1 MKQKINT
8 RNLILDILLEI
19 NENGGFTHIVL
30 SDALKKYQYLPG
42 QDRAFVSQVV
52 RGSVERRITLDYIIN
67 SYSSVKVAKMKPVIR
82 NVLRMSVYQIMYL
95 DGVKDYAACDEA
107 VKIIIKRGFNNL
119 RGFVNAVL
127 RKISS
132 CKYNIVYPDREDAV
146 AYLSV
151 MFSTPEW
158 LVAKWIGLYGRG
170 MVEAMLMSQFAR
182 KPLTIRCNTRR
193 IKPED
198 LYERLKAQG
207 ITVSRSEL
215 LEEALE
221 IADYDYLEKIPEFN
235 EGLFFVQ
242 DISSM
247 LVSHIAAP
255 KNNAY
260 VIDLCAA
267 PGGKSMHMA
276 EMLNGTGCVEA
287 RDVSAGKVMLIKDN
301 IERLELEN
309 VAAAV
314 KDATVKDEMSVG
326 KADVVIADLPCSG
339 LGIFSKK
346 PDIKYRVTPENVKEL
361 SELQRKILKASAD
374 YVKPQG
380 VLVYSTCTVTPEEN
394 DENVRWFLDN
404 FPFKLDSIDP
414 YIPEQ
419 FKSNTTQMGYIQ
431 LLPGVIRNYKNGED
445 EIIEGHDGF
454 FIARFIRK

>member
-30 SDALKKYQYLPG
+30 SDALKKYQYLSG
-42 QDRAFVSQVV
+42 QDRSFVSQVV
-52 RGSVERRITLDYIIN
+52 RGSVERRITLDYIID
-67 SYSSVKVAKMKPVIR
+67 SYSSVKTAKMKPVIR

-95 DGVKDYAACDEA
+95 DGVKDYATCDEA
-107 VKIIIKRGFNNL
+107 VKIIVKRGFNNL

-132 CKYNIVYPDREDAV
+132 CKYDIVYPDMEDSIK
-146 AYLSV
+146 YLSI
-151 MFSTPEW
+151 MYSTPEW
-158 LVAKWIGLYGRG
+158 LVAKWIGIYGKG
-170 MVEAMLMSQFAR
+170 MVEAMLMSQFAT
-182 KPLTIRCNTRR
+182 KPLSIRCNTSR
-193 IKPED
+193 IKPEE
-198 LYERLKAQG
+198 LYNRLKAHG
-207 ITVSRSEL
+207 ITIRRSEF
-215 LEEALE
+215 LEEAFE

-255 KNNAY
+255 KSNAY

-276 EMLNGTGCVEA
+276 EILKGTGCVEA
-287 RDVSAGKVMLIKDN
+287 RDVSPQKVQLIKDN

-309 VAAAV
+309 VAATV
-314 KDATVKDEMSVG
+314 KDATVRDEMSIG

-346 PDIKYRVTPENVKEL
+346 PDIKYRVTPENVKSL

-374 YVKPQG
+374 YVKSQG

-394 DENVRWFLDN
+394 EENVRWFLDN

-414 YIPEQ
+414 YIPDE
-419 FKSNTTQMGYIQ
+419 FKSETTQKGYIQ
-431 LLPGVIRNYKNGED
+431 LLPGVIRKNKNGED
-445 EIIEGHDGF
+445 EIIEGYDGF
-454 FIARFIRK
+454 FIARFLRK